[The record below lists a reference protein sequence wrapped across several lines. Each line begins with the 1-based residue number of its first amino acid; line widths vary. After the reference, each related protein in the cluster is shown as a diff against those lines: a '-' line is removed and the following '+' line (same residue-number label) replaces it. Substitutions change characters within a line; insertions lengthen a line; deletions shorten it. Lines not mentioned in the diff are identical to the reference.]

1 MKITRKNY
9 FEQIE
14 KVDFPTLPDELKQA
28 HVVLLVRTEKGRNW
42 NAVTNDAELKQVA
55 DVAFEKLGEFLASG
69 KQEKQTPAAGKKI
82 SPYYNI
88 EKEVQLIHRFLDMHD
103 KIIYRNTLEIFISTL
118 QTAIKEKKIRK
129 TSPVAGDIMK
139 MQDAAIRM
147 YNTMDSATHVVLK
160 SETIKKLKGI
170 LVKYENA
177 LDAEE
182 RPTREKPKAKR
193 VSLEGT
199 PASKGKLMNSTDFV
213 KLSFQRIGFTGKW
226 LDLMGDPAPGFTAM
240 VFGKPKFGKSFLCIE
255 WAGYLARNH
264 GKVLYAA
271 KEEGLDATLQDKLKG
286 KEVQHPNLTVSD
298 YIPADL
304 SAYDFIF
311 LDSVNKF
318 GLSPEDLE
326 KLKKANPGKS
336 FIYIFQST
344 KEGKFRG
351 TNEYQHD
358 VDVVIEV
365 PEKGKAVQ
373 FGRFNQGGQMDIF
386 GKGIQAEETLEG
398 VQKKKQNQDWTDQEW
413 LTEADRVLL
422 KRIKRLCENG
432 DMRGAMQVAM
442 DADTV
447 IREAI
452 PGDLWKKMGGTLTPT
467 GEERLRKQ
475 KQKVRKPTSKPR
487 ERIYLPYTF
496 EVVELKSIY
505 TKEMGDQAPDIGFE
519 EILAD
524 AVEANE
530 ELPGLIKELG
540 KSLHTILPM
549 LYRAAEKRKANSLNG
564 TESSLAA

>member
-69 KQEKQTPAAGKKI
+69 KQEKQTPTAGKKI

-147 YNTMDSATHVVLK
+147 YNTMDSATHVMLK

-386 GKGIQAEETLEG
+386 DNEQPSAAPNVGSLEG
-398 VQKKKQNQDWTDQEW
+398 VRKNLPRRRTKSGEQAKMIIE
-413 LTEADRVLL
+413 TELGIPLEELAIEILPPKEPRSNIVKL
-422 KRIKRLCENG
+422 IYE
-432 DMRGAMQVAM
+432 
-442 DADTV
+442 DAPTV
-447 IREAI
+447 EKAT
-452 PGDLWKKMGGTLTPT
+452 KKMAEGFIKA
-467 GEERLRKQ
+467 EKA
-475 KQKVRKPTSKPR
+475 KV
-487 ERIYLPYTF
+487 
-496 EVVELKSIY
+496 
-505 TKEMGDQAPDIGFE
+505 
-519 EILAD
+519 
-524 AVEANE
+524 N
-530 ELPGLIKELG
+530 IKEL
-540 KSLHTILPM
+540 SLTQIDSDKISTGAAYFCVM
-549 LYRAAEKRKANSLNG
+549 LEGNLRELKKIASPDLMFNYDWGDE
-564 TESSLAA
+564 